1 MSYQV
6 LARKYRPA
14 TFSEVVGQEHILQAL
29 ENSIKHN
36 KLHQAYMFSGTRGVG
51 KTTIARVFAKCL
63 NCLEGDNPQP
73 EPCNACT
80 ACEEIK
86 AGRHIEGTKFIS
98 LMRCTCF
105 LKVAS
110 MPCLKH

>member
-80 ACEEIK
+80 A
-86 AGRHIEGTKFIS
+86 
-98 LMRCTCF
+98 
-105 LKVAS
+105 
-110 MPCLKH
+110 